1 MDRMTGF
8 DPVDE
13 GSNPSNTSKME
24 VIRLDEELVL
34 KTSSVTALWVRVLPL
49 PQIGGVIRNWYR
61 SGLEPRS
68 SEYLVCEF
76 ESHLLRQMEVIVIRV
91 SPPPAKRVTR
101 YFGYVSS
108 TLTSANKVP

>member
-49 PQIGGVIRNWYR
+49 PQM
-61 SGLEPRS
+61 EKS
-68 SEYLVCEF
+68 SEIGIGPGLNPGHQNSDV
-76 ESHLLRQMEVIVIRV
+76 
-91 SPPPAKRVTR
+91 
-101 YFGYVSS
+101 
-108 TLTSANKVP
+108 